1 MENLRKFFKK
11 IKKTKFFKKEKILV
25 YCLPII
31 AEKYKG

>member
-1 MENLRKFFKK
+1 MLCKK
-11 IKKTKFFKKEKILV
+11 RQNFSKFFKKEKILV

>member
-1 MENLRKFFKK
+1 MLCKK
-11 IKKTKFFKKEKILV
+11 YQNFSKSFKKEKILV